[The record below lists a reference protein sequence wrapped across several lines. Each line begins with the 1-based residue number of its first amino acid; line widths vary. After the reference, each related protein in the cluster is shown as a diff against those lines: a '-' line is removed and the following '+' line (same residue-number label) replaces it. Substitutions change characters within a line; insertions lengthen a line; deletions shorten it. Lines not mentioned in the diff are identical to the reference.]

1 MAKSKRNRASIQD
14 ALALAVGDASETLP
28 VEEVLPAEEVLP
40 VGAPPEVLPVVGKKT
55 TQSQGHTKT
64 STGYVK
70 ASGEKIVR
78 LTLHFTPT
86 QKRHLKAQAL
96 EAGFD
101 SPSEYVVKKL
111 GL

>member
-14 ALALAVGDASETLP
+14 ALALAVGDAPETLQ
-28 VEEVLPAEEVLP
+28 VEEVLP

-55 TQSQGHTKT
+55 TQSQGHRKT

-101 SPSEYVVKKL
+101 SPSEYLVKKL

>member
-14 ALALAVGDASETLP
+14 ALALAVGDDPEILP
-28 VEEVLPAEEVLP
+28 VEEVLP

>member
-1 MAKSKRNRASIQD
+1 MAQSKRNRASIQD
-14 ALALAVGDASETLP
+14 ALALAVGDDPETLP
-28 VEEVLPAEEVLP
+28 VEEVLP